1 MSNQRQNGR
10 TTDAAIAA
18 LEKKVQQIKLNDFPN
33 ALERVGRNIIRDTK
47 QNHEYQNRTGAL
59 EASHNFAVVKP
70 GEIVTVDIQTRE
82 GLRSMT
88 LDSPANQ
95 VSLFLYTGQQ
105 YGLWVELK
113 NGFAVLIQG
122 FLRLRRDFTRLFHDS
137 VKSRLIR

>member
-1 MSNQRQNGR
+1 MSNQRQNER
-10 TTDAAIAA
+10 TTAAAITA
-18 LEKKVQQIKLNDFPN
+18 LEKKVQKIKFEEFPA
-33 ALERVGRNIIRDTK
+33 ALERVGKAIIEETK

-59 EASHNFAVVKP
+59 EESHSFIVVKP
-70 GEIVTVDIQTRE
+70 GEIETVEIQTR
-82 GLRSMT
+82 GGVQIMA

-105 YGLWVELK
+105 YGMWVELK

-122 FLRLRRDFTRLFHDS
+122 FLKLRRSFAQIFHEA